1 MESIQLNNYSL
12 KISKFVWFFL
22 ITHFLPEVDV
32 FMFEHKN
39 IIINTSNQ
47 KVIKSI
53 IVKQSSKD
61 NDKIFL

>member
-12 KISKFVWFFL
+12 KISKFDWFFL
-22 ITHFLPEVDV
+22 ITHFLPEEDV

-47 KVIKSI
+47 KVIKERY
-53 IVKQSSKD
+53 
-61 NDKIFL
+61 FLEY

>member
-12 KISKFVWFFL
+12 KISKFDWFFL
-22 ITHFLPEVDV
+22 ITYFLPEEDV

-47 KVIKSI
+47 KVIKI
-53 IVKQSSKD
+53 YLHV
-61 NDKIFL
+61 FL

>member
-12 KISKFVWFFL
+12 KISKFDWFFL
-22 ITHFLPEVDV
+22 ITHFLPEEDV

-47 KVIKSI
+47 KVIKERYFNGYI
-53 IVKQSSKD
+53 
-61 NDKIFL
+61 L